1 MLWQKTEKC
10 FMILA
15 VLMLTSSICCL
26 EILPNGKSIRSGR
39 LIIGS
44 SRTTSPNKD
53 DLKMLHDKYVG
64 DSNGF
69 QSDQPALMEG
79 SELAMLKLQRLS
91 PSVRCDNN
99 SMSLHIQGSRVPNF
113 LVETGKE
120 GPVPLFQMP
129 SNCGFSVKR
138 ARRDL
143 ALVANYDG
151 CNVVQQGDAYILPL
165 RYLGVGMKVVCPMA
179 RPLSTVFC
187 SRSAMVVNLCPSLE
201 GLWVKVNGLWQ
212 PVHQVATCGFTLKP
226 VAGGLTLTAPYTSRC
241 WQFERAERILSVK
254 YSGVELTLSCP
265 AVATLPA
272 EGHPGTPTT
281 TSTTMTTPASADQP
295 QWYPWLHGMPY
306 PYFKP
311 GYFYHGHPGA
321 PPVPPTTKAPTTTTV
336 APASAD
342 QPQWYPWLHGMQY
355 PYFKPGYFYHGHPG
369 APPVPPTTKAPT
381 TTSTTTTVAQASA
394 DQPQWYPW
402 LNRMQYPYFK
412 PGYFYHGHPGAPPVP
427 HTTKA
432 PTTTTTPAATTTTT
446 TSASADQPQWYPW
459 LYGMQYPYFKPWHF
473 HHHHGAP
480 PVPYTTKA
488 PTTTT
493 TPAASDSSNQQAL
506 YHWFPVQ
513 YHGMPWYAK
522 AYSLPGAPTVT
533 PPATPQTTTV
543 TGPSMAATVAPSNS
557 DQPQLYPWLPGMI
570 NPYVP
575 AASADISVPAPNSG
589 DTQQMSWVNAFPK
602 FQSVVNPSNV
612 VSYPAHFF
620 PLQVKASAGK

>member
-1 MLWQKTEKC
+1 
-10 FMILA
+10 
-15 VLMLTSSICCL
+15 
-26 EILPNGKSIRSGR
+26 
-39 LIIGS
+39 
-44 SRTTSPNKD
+44 
-53 DLKMLHDKYVG
+53 MLHDKYVG

-295 QWYPWLHGMPY
+295 QWLTAFLELPQLPLQPHPKLQQSQDHPWLLQLLPAILINHNSERILGEYARCLASFMPFLRMS
-306 PYFKP
+306 PCALLLTSSWECLNERNEMN
-311 GYFYHGHPGA
+311 GYRRNPLRA
-321 PPVPPTTKAPTTTTV
+321 
-336 APASAD
+336 
-342 QPQWYPWLHGMQY
+342 
-355 PYFKPGYFYHGHPG
+355 
-369 APPVPPTTKAPT
+369 
-381 TTSTTTTVAQASA
+381 
-394 DQPQWYPW
+394 
-402 LNRMQYPYFK
+402 
-412 PGYFYHGHPGAPPVP
+412 
-427 HTTKA
+427 
-432 PTTTTTPAATTTTT
+432 
-446 TSASADQPQWYPW
+446 
-459 LYGMQYPYFKPWHF
+459 
-473 HHHHGAP
+473 HH
-480 PVPYTTKA
+480 VI
-488 PTTTT
+488 
-493 TPAASDSSNQQAL
+493 
-506 YHWFPVQ
+506 
-513 YHGMPWYAK
+513 
-522 AYSLPGAPTVT
+522 LPG
-533 PPATPQTTTV
+533 
-543 TGPSMAATVAPSNS
+543 
-557 DQPQLYPWLPGMI
+557 
-570 NPYVP
+570 
-575 AASADISVPAPNSG
+575 
-589 DTQQMSWVNAFPK
+589 
-602 FQSVVNPSNV
+602 
-612 VSYPAHFF
+612 
-620 PLQVKASAGK
+620 